1 MFAPFS
7 LHFSLYLLPCLLWNF
22 LFAVIILCKQQTM
35 EANKILQS
43 DTLDILFENRNKEY
57 GAYELRRHYHSRLS
71 VALLITCGLG
81 LIFFMSSFL
90 YKAEEE
96 KVKLK
101 GTIMEPSIIEYPDKP
116 VEPEQPKPVE
126 VKQVRTEPYLVPKVV
141 PNDEVPE
148 DQKPPTMDQL
158 DSAVIGTTRIDGDV
172 PTGNEIPVK
181 EAVSSG
187 VVEAP
192 TTKEPEI
199 LIHVQIQAEF
209 PGGNKAWSDYI
220 SRAVSKSMDELV
232 DDGKS
237 GTVVAQFVV
246 DTEGNVSDVKVLGCN
261 EATVANCIGTQ
272 SKLAEIAIAAIKR
285 GPKWT
290 PAEQN
295 GRKVKAYRRQPITFK
310 LQEE

>member
-1 MFAPFS
+1 
-7 LHFSLYLLPCLLWNF
+7 
-22 LFAVIILCKQQTM
+22 M

-57 GAYELRRHYHSRLS
+57 GAYELRRQYHSRLS
-71 VALLITCGLG
+71 VAMLITGGLG
-81 LIFFMSSFL
+81 LVFFMSSFL
-90 YKAEEE
+90 YKPHEEQPKQTKRVVELTSIAPEE
-96 KVKLK
+96 K
-101 GTIMEPSIIEYPDKP
+101 IIE
-116 VEPEQPKPVE
+116 PEKPKPVE
-126 VKQVRTEPYLVPKVV
+126 VKQVRTEIYVIPKVV
-141 PNDEVPE
+141 PNDQVK
-148 DQKPPTMDQL
+148 DNPPTMDQL
-158 DSAVIGTTRIDGDV
+158 DSAVIGTTHIDGDV
-172 PTGNEIPVK
+172 PTGNEPPVR
-181 EAVSSG
+181 EAISSG

-192 TTKEPEI
+192 VTKEPEI
-199 LIHVQIQAEF
+199 LIDVQIQAEF

-232 DDGKS
+232 DDGKN

-285 GPKWT
+285 GPKWK

-310 LQEE
+310 LEQE

>member
-1 MFAPFS
+1 
-7 LHFSLYLLPCLLWNF
+7 
-22 LFAVIILCKQQTM
+22 M

-57 GAYELRRHYHSRLS
+57 GAYELRRQYHSRLS
-71 VALLITCGLG
+71 VAMLITGGLG
-81 LIFFMSSFL
+81 LLFFMSSFL
-90 YKAEEE
+90 YK
-96 KVKLK
+96 
-101 GTIMEPSIIEYPDKP
+101 PND
-116 VEPEQPKPVE
+116 VEPKQVATITELTEVVLPEKPIEPDQPKPVE
-126 VKQVRTEPYLVPKVV
+126 VKPVLTEPHITPMIVP
-141 PNDEVPE
+141 DEQA
-148 DQKPPTMDQL
+148 DKILPTMDQL
-158 DSAVIGTTRIDGDV
+158 DSAVIGTKHIDGDA
-172 PTGNEIPVK
+172 PIGNEQPVK
-181 EAVSSG
+181 EAISSG

-192 TTKEPEI
+192 VTKEPEI
-199 LIHVQIQAEF
+199 LIDVQIQAEF

-232 DDGKS
+232 DDGKN

-285 GPKWT
+285 GPKWK

-310 LQEE
+310 LEQE

>member
-1 MFAPFS
+1 
-7 LHFSLYLLPCLLWNF
+7 
-22 LFAVIILCKQQTM
+22 M

-57 GAYELRRHYHSRLS
+57 GAYELRRQYHSRLS
-71 VALLITCGLG
+71 VAMLITGGLG
-81 LIFFMSSFL
+81 LVFFMSSFL
-90 YKAEEE
+90 YKPHEEQPKQTKRVVELTSIAPEE
-96 KVKLK
+96 K
-101 GTIMEPSIIEYPDKP
+101 IIE
-116 VEPEQPKPVE
+116 PEKPKPVE
-126 VKQVRTEPYLVPKVV
+126 VKQVRTEIYVIPKVV
-141 PNDEVPE
+141 PNDQVK
-148 DQKPPTMDQL
+148 DNPPTMDQL
-158 DSAVIGTTRIDGDV
+158 DSAVIGTTHIDGDV
-172 PTGNEIPVK
+172 PTGNEPAVK
-181 EAVSSG
+181 EAISSG

-192 TTKEPEI
+192 TSKEPEI
-199 LIHVQIQAEF
+199 LIDVQIQAVF

-232 DDGKS
+232 DDGKN

-285 GPKWT
+285 GPKWK

-310 LQEE
+310 LEQE

>member
-1 MFAPFS
+1 
-7 LHFSLYLLPCLLWNF
+7 
-22 LFAVIILCKQQTM
+22 M

-57 GAYELRRHYHSRLS
+57 GAYELRRQYHSRLT
-71 VALLITCGLG
+71 VALLITGGLG

-90 YKAEEE
+90 YKPQEEQPKQIARAVELTSIPPEEKLIEPE
-96 KVKLK
+96 KVK
-101 GTIMEPSIIEYPDKP
+101 P
-116 VEPEQPKPVE
+116 VETQP
-126 VKQVRTEPYLVPKVV
+126 VRTEPYMIPKVV
-141 PNDEVPE
+141 PNDQVPE

-158 DSAVIGTTRIDGDV
+158 DSALIGTDHVDGAV
-172 PTGNEIPVK
+172 PTGNEPPVK
-181 EAVSSG
+181 EAISSG

-199 LIHVQIQAEF
+199 LIDVQIQAEF

-232 DDGKS
+232 DDGKN

-261 EATVANCIGTQ
+261 DATVANCIGTQ

-285 GPKWT
+285 GPKWK

-310 LQEE
+310 LEQE

>member
-1 MFAPFS
+1 MIVPDEQAD
-7 LHFSLYLLPCLLWNF
+7 
-22 LFAVIILCKQQTM
+22 
-35 EANKILQS
+35 KIL
-43 DTLDILFENRNKEY
+43 
-57 GAYELRRHYHSRLS
+57 
-71 VALLITCGLG
+71 
-81 LIFFMSSFL
+81 
-90 YKAEEE
+90 
-96 KVKLK
+96 
-101 GTIMEPSIIEYPDKP
+101 
-116 VEPEQPKPVE
+116 
-126 VKQVRTEPYLVPKVV
+126 
-141 PNDEVPE
+141 
-148 DQKPPTMDQL
+148 PTMDQL
-158 DSAVIGTTRIDGDV
+158 DSAVIGTKHIDGDA
-172 PTGNEIPVK
+172 PIGNEQPVK
-181 EAVSSG
+181 EAISSG

-192 TTKEPEI
+192 VTKEPEI
-199 LIHVQIQAEF
+199 LIDVQIQAEF

-232 DDGKS
+232 DDGKN

-285 GPKWT
+285 GPKWK

>member
-1 MFAPFS
+1 
-7 LHFSLYLLPCLLWNF
+7 
-22 LFAVIILCKQQTM
+22 M

-57 GAYELRRHYHSRLS
+57 GAYELRRQYHSRLS
-71 VALLITCGLG
+71 VAMLITGGLG
-81 LIFFMSSFL
+81 LVFFMSSFL
-90 YKAEEE
+90 YKPHEEQPKQTKRVVELTSIAPEE
-96 KVKLK
+96 K
-101 GTIMEPSIIEYPDKP
+101 IIE
-116 VEPEQPKPVE
+116 PEKPKPVE
-126 VKQVRTEPYLVPKVV
+126 VKQVRTEIYVIPKVV
-141 PNDEVPE
+141 PNDQVK
-148 DQKPPTMDQL
+148 DNPPTMDQL
-158 DSAVIGTTRIDGDV
+158 DSAVIGTTHIDGDV
-172 PTGNEIPVK
+172 PTGNEPAVK
-181 EAVSSG
+181 EAISSG

-192 TTKEPEI
+192 TSKEPEI
-199 LIHVQIQAEF
+199 LIDVQIQAEF

-232 DDGKS
+232 DDGKN

-285 GPKWT
+285 GPKWK

-310 LQEE
+310 LEQE

>member
-1 MFAPFS
+1 
-7 LHFSLYLLPCLLWNF
+7 
-22 LFAVIILCKQQTM
+22 M

-57 GAYELRRHYHSRLS
+57 GAYELRRQYHSRLS
-71 VALLITCGLG
+71 VAMLITGGLG
-81 LIFFMSSFL
+81 LLFFMSSFL
-90 YKAEEE
+90 YKPNDVKPKQVATITELTEVVLPE
-96 KVKLK
+96 KP
-101 GTIMEPSIIEYPDKP
+101 I
-116 VEPEQPKPVE
+116 EPEQPKPVE
-126 VKQVRTEPYLVPKVV
+126 VKPVLTEPHITPMIVP
-141 PNDEVPE
+141 DEQA
-148 DQKPPTMDQL
+148 DKILPTMDQL
-158 DSAVIGTTRIDGDV
+158 DSAVIGTKHIDGDA
-172 PTGNEIPVK
+172 PIGNEQPVK
-181 EAVSSG
+181 EAISSG

-192 TTKEPEI
+192 VTTEPEI
-199 LIHVQIQAEF
+199 LLDVQIQAEF

-232 DDGKS
+232 DDGKN

-285 GPKWT
+285 GPKWK

>member
-1 MFAPFS
+1 
-7 LHFSLYLLPCLLWNF
+7 
-22 LFAVIILCKQQTM
+22 
-35 EANKILQS
+35 
-43 DTLDILFENRNKEY
+43 
-57 GAYELRRHYHSRLS
+57 
-71 VALLITCGLG
+71 
-81 LIFFMSSFL
+81 
-90 YKAEEE
+90 
-96 KVKLK
+96 
-101 GTIMEPSIIEYPDKP
+101 
-116 VEPEQPKPVE
+116 
-126 VKQVRTEPYLVPKVV
+126 
-141 PNDEVPE
+141 
-148 DQKPPTMDQL
+148 
-158 DSAVIGTTRIDGDV
+158 
-172 PTGNEIPVK
+172 VK
-181 EAVSSG
+181 EAISSG

-192 TTKEPEI
+192 VTKEPEI
-199 LIHVQIQAEF
+199 LIDVQIQAEF

-232 DDGKS
+232 DDGKN

-285 GPKWT
+285 GPKWK

>member
-1 MFAPFS
+1 
-7 LHFSLYLLPCLLWNF
+7 
-22 LFAVIILCKQQTM
+22 M

-57 GAYELRRHYHSRLS
+57 GAYELRRQYHSRLS
-71 VALLITCGLG
+71 VAMLITGGLG
-81 LIFFMSSFL
+81 LLFFMSSFL
-90 YKAEEE
+90 YKPHEEQPKQTKRVVELTSIAPEE
-96 KVKLK
+96 K
-101 GTIMEPSIIEYPDKP
+101 IIE
-116 VEPEQPKPVE
+116 PEKPKPVE
-126 VKQVRTEPYLVPKVV
+126 VKQVRTEIYVIPKVV
-141 PNDEVPE
+141 PNDQVK
-148 DQKPPTMDQL
+148 DNPPTMDQL
-158 DSAVIGTTRIDGDV
+158 DSAVIGTTHIDGDV
-172 PTGNEIPVK
+172 PTGNEPAVK
-181 EAVSSG
+181 EAISSG

-192 TTKEPEI
+192 TSKEPEI
-199 LIHVQIQAEF
+199 LIDVQIQAEF

-232 DDGKS
+232 DDGKN

-285 GPKWT
+285 GPKWK

>member
-1 MFAPFS
+1 
-7 LHFSLYLLPCLLWNF
+7 
-22 LFAVIILCKQQTM
+22 M

-57 GAYELRRHYHSRLS
+57 GAYELRRQYHSRLS
-71 VALLITCGLG
+71 VAMLITGGLG
-81 LIFFMSSFL
+81 LVFFMSSFL
-90 YKAEEE
+90 YKPHEEQPKQTKRVVELTSIAPEE
-96 KVKLK
+96 K
-101 GTIMEPSIIEYPDKP
+101 IIE
-116 VEPEQPKPVE
+116 PEKPKPVE
-126 VKQVRTEPYLVPKVV
+126 VKQVRTEIYVIPKVV
-141 PNDEVPE
+141 PNDQVK
-148 DQKPPTMDQL
+148 DNPPTMDQL
-158 DSAVIGTTRIDGDV
+158 DSAVIGTTHIDGDV
-172 PTGNEIPVK
+172 PTGNEPAVK
-181 EAVSSG
+181 EAISSG

-192 TTKEPEI
+192 TSKEPEI
-199 LIHVQIQAEF
+199 LIDVQIQAEF

-232 DDGKS
+232 DDGKN

-285 GPKWT
+285 GPKWK

>member
-1 MFAPFS
+1 
-7 LHFSLYLLPCLLWNF
+7 
-22 LFAVIILCKQQTM
+22 M

-43 DTLDILFENRNKEY
+43 DTLEILFENRNKEY
-57 GAYELRRHYHSRLS
+57 GAYELRRQYHSRLS
-71 VALLITCGLG
+71 VALLITGGLG
-81 LIFFMSSFL
+81 LLFFMSSFL
-90 YKAEEE
+90 YKPKDVKPKQVATITELTDVIFPE
-96 KVKLK
+96 KP
-101 GTIMEPSIIEYPDKP
+101 I
-116 VEPEQPKPVE
+116 EPEQPKPVE
-126 VKQVRTEPYLVPKVV
+126 VKPVRTEPHITPMIVP
-141 PNDEVPE
+141 DEKA
-148 DQKPPTMDQL
+148 DKNLPTVDQL
-158 DSAVIGTTRIDGDV
+158 DSAAIGTKHIDGDA
-172 PTGNEIPVK
+172 PTGNEPPVN
-181 EAVSSG
+181 EAVKSG

-192 TTKEPEI
+192 ATKEPEI

-261 EATVANCIGTQ
+261 EASVANCIGTQ

>member
-1 MFAPFS
+1 
-7 LHFSLYLLPCLLWNF
+7 
-22 LFAVIILCKQQTM
+22 
-35 EANKILQS
+35 
-43 DTLDILFENRNKEY
+43 
-57 GAYELRRHYHSRLS
+57 
-71 VALLITCGLG
+71 
-81 LIFFMSSFL
+81 MSSFL
-90 YKAEEE
+90 YKPHEEQPKQTKRVVELTSIAPEE
-96 KVKLK
+96 K
-101 GTIMEPSIIEYPDKP
+101 IIE
-116 VEPEQPKPVE
+116 PEKPKPVE
-126 VKQVRTEPYLVPKVV
+126 VKQVRTEIYVIPKVV
-141 PNDEVPE
+141 PNDQVK
-148 DQKPPTMDQL
+148 DNPPTMDQL
-158 DSAVIGTTRIDGDV
+158 DSAVIGTTHIDGDV
-172 PTGNEIPVK
+172 PTGNEPAVK
-181 EAVSSG
+181 EAISSG

-192 TTKEPEI
+192 TSKEPEI
-199 LIHVQIQAEF
+199 LIDVQIQAEF

-232 DDGKS
+232 DDGKN

-285 GPKWT
+285 GPKWK

>member
-1 MFAPFS
+1 
-7 LHFSLYLLPCLLWNF
+7 
-22 LFAVIILCKQQTM
+22 M

-71 VALLITCGLG
+71 FALLITGGLG
-81 LIFFMSSFL
+81 LIFFMSSFF
-90 YKAEEE
+90 YKPAEE
-96 KVKLK
+96 KIKPK
-101 GTIMEPSIIEYPDKP
+101 GTIMEPSIIDYPEKP

-126 VKQVRTEPYLVPKVV
+126 VKQVRTEVYVIPKVV
-141 PNDEVPE
+141 PNDQVKEN
-148 DQKPPTMDQL
+148 PPTMDQL
-158 DSAVIGTTRIDGDV
+158 DSAAIGTIKVDGDA
-172 PTGNEIPVK
+172 PTGNEPPVK
-181 EAVSSG
+181 EAISSG

-192 TTKEPEI
+192 VTREPEI
-199 LIHVQIQAEF
+199 LIDVQIQAEF
-209 PGGNKAWSDYI
+209 PGGNKAWTDYI

-237 GTVVAQFVV
+237 GTIVAQFVV
-246 DTEGNVSDVKVLGCN
+246 DTEGNVSDVKVLSCN

-285 GPKWT
+285 GPKWK

-310 LQEE
+310 LQEEER

>member
-1 MFAPFS
+1 
-7 LHFSLYLLPCLLWNF
+7 
-22 LFAVIILCKQQTM
+22 M

-57 GAYELRRHYHSRLS
+57 GAYELRRQYHSRLS
-71 VALLITCGLG
+71 VALLITGGLG
-81 LIFFMSSFL
+81 LLFFMSSFL
-90 YKAEEE
+90 YKPNDVKPKQVATITELTEVVLPE
-96 KVKLK
+96 KP
-101 GTIMEPSIIEYPDKP
+101 I
-116 VEPEQPKPVE
+116 EPEQPKPVE
-126 VKQVRTEPYLVPKVV
+126 VKPVLTEPHITPMIVP
-141 PNDEVPE
+141 DEQA
-148 DQKPPTMDQL
+148 DKILPTMDQL
-158 DSAVIGTTRIDGDV
+158 DSAVIGTKHIDGDA
-172 PTGNEIPVK
+172 PIGNEQPVK
-181 EAVSSG
+181 EAISSG

-192 TTKEPEI
+192 VTKEPEI
-199 LIHVQIQAEF
+199 LIDVQIQAEF

-232 DDGKS
+232 DDGKN

-285 GPKWT
+285 GPKWK

-295 GRKVKAYRRQPITFK
+295 GRKMKAYRRQPITFK

>member
-1 MFAPFS
+1 
-7 LHFSLYLLPCLLWNF
+7 
-22 LFAVIILCKQQTM
+22 M

-71 VALLITCGLG
+71 VALLITGGLG
-81 LIFFMSSFL
+81 LIFFLSSFL
-90 YKAEEE
+90 YKPEEE
-96 KVKLK
+96 QPKQIAKVVELTSIAPEEK
-101 GTIMEPSIIEYPDKP
+101 IIE
-116 VEPEQPKPVE
+116 PEKPKPVE
-126 VKQVRTEPYLVPKVV
+126 VEQVRTEPYLVPKVV
-141 PNDEVPE
+141 PNDQVPE

-158 DSAVIGTTRIDGDV
+158 DSAVIGTTHIDGDAFD
-172 PTGNEIPVK
+172 GR
-181 EAVSSG
+181 VSAQGEGVASG
-187 VVEAP
+187 VVAVP
-192 TTKEPEI
+192 VTKEPEI
-199 LIHVQIQAEF
+199 LIDVQIQAEF

>member
-1 MFAPFS
+1 
-7 LHFSLYLLPCLLWNF
+7 
-22 LFAVIILCKQQTM
+22 M

-57 GAYELRRHYHSRLS
+57 GAYELRRHYHSRLT
-71 VALLITCGLG
+71 VALLITGGLG
-81 LIFFMSSFL
+81 LLFFMSSFL
-90 YKAEEE
+90 YKPNDVKPKQVATITELTEVVLPE
-96 KVKLK
+96 KP
-101 GTIMEPSIIEYPDKP
+101 I
-116 VEPEQPKPVE
+116 EPEQPKPVE
-126 VKQVRTEPYLVPKVV
+126 VKPVLTEPHITPMIVP
-141 PNDEVPE
+141 DEQA
-148 DQKPPTMDQL
+148 DKILPTMDQL
-158 DSAVIGTTRIDGDV
+158 DSAVIGTKHIDGDA
-172 PTGNEIPVK
+172 PIGNEQPVK
-181 EAVSSG
+181 EAISSG

-192 TTKEPEI
+192 VTKEPEI
-199 LIHVQIQAEF
+199 LIDVQIQAEF

-232 DDGKS
+232 DDGKN

-285 GPKWT
+285 GPKWK

-310 LQEE
+310 LEQE

>member
-1 MFAPFS
+1 
-7 LHFSLYLLPCLLWNF
+7 
-22 LFAVIILCKQQTM
+22 M

-57 GAYELRRHYHSRLS
+57 GAYELRRQYHSRLS
-71 VALLITCGLG
+71 VAMLITGGLG
-81 LIFFMSSFL
+81 LLFFMPSFL
-90 YKAEEE
+90 YKPHEEQPKQTKRVVELTSIAPEE
-96 KVKLK
+96 K
-101 GTIMEPSIIEYPDKP
+101 IIE
-116 VEPEQPKPVE
+116 PEKPKPVE
-126 VKQVRTEPYLVPKVV
+126 VKQVRTEIYVIPKVV
-141 PNDEVPE
+141 PNDQVK
-148 DQKPPTMDQL
+148 DNPPTMDQL
-158 DSAVIGTTRIDGDV
+158 DSAVIGTTHIDGDV
-172 PTGNEIPVK
+172 PTGNEPAVK
-181 EAVSSG
+181 EAISSG

-192 TTKEPEI
+192 TSKEPEI
-199 LIHVQIQAEF
+199 LIDVQIQAEF

-232 DDGKS
+232 DDGKN

-261 EATVANCIGTQ
+261 EATVANCIGIQ

-285 GPKWT
+285 GPKWK

-310 LQEE
+310 LEQE

>member
-1 MFAPFS
+1 
-7 LHFSLYLLPCLLWNF
+7 
-22 LFAVIILCKQQTM
+22 M

-71 VALLITCGLG
+71 VALLITGGLG

-90 YKAEEE
+90 YKPQEDQPKETKRVVELTSIPPEE
-96 KVKLK
+96 KP
-101 GTIMEPSIIEYPDKP
+101 I
-116 VEPEQPKPVE
+116 EPEKPKPVE
-126 VKQVRTEPYLVPKVV
+126 VKQVRTEIYVIPKVV
-141 PNDEVPE
+141 PNDQVKEN
-148 DQKPPTMDQL
+148 PPTMDQL
-158 DSAVIGTTRIDGDV
+158 DSAVIGTTHIDGEV
-172 PTGNEIPVK
+172 PTGNEPPVK
-181 EAVSSG
+181 EAINSG

-199 LIHVQIQAEF
+199 LIDVQIQAEF

-232 DDGKS
+232 DDGKN

-285 GPKWT
+285 GPKWK

-310 LQEE
+310 LEQE

>member
-1 MFAPFS
+1 
-7 LHFSLYLLPCLLWNF
+7 
-22 LFAVIILCKQQTM
+22 M

-71 VALLITCGLG
+71 FALLITGGLG
-81 LIFFMSSFL
+81 LIFFLSSFL
-90 YKAEEE
+90 YKPAESNPEHVGTIVELTNIVPEE
-96 KVKLK
+96 K
-101 GTIMEPSIIEYPDKP
+101 M
-116 VEPEQPKPVE
+116 VEPVPPKPAE
-126 VKQVRTEPYLVPKVV
+126 TQPVRTEPYLVPKVV
-141 PNDEVPE
+141 PNDQVPE

-158 DSAVIGTTRIDGDV
+158 DSAVIGTTHFDGAI
-172 PTGNEIPVK
+172 PTGNETPMK

-187 VVEAP
+187 VVETPAA
-192 TTKEPEI
+192 KEPEI
-199 LIHVQIQAEF
+199 FLKVEQEAEF
-209 PGGNKAWSDYI
+209 PGGNKAWSDFI
-220 SRAVSKSMDELV
+220 SKEVSRNIEELQ

-237 GTVVAQFVV
+237 GTIVAQFVV

-285 GPKWT
+285 GPKWK

-310 LQEE
+310 LQEEER

>member
-1 MFAPFS
+1 
-7 LHFSLYLLPCLLWNF
+7 
-22 LFAVIILCKQQTM
+22 M
-35 EANKILQS
+35 ETSIMETNKILQS

-71 VALLITCGLG
+71 VALLITGGLG

-90 YKAEEE
+90 YKPQEEQPKQIARAVELTSIAPEE
-96 KVKLK
+96 KL
-101 GTIMEPSIIEYPDKP
+101 IEPEKIKP
-116 VEPEQPKPVE
+116 VETQP
-126 VKQVRTEPYLVPKVV
+126 VRTEPYMVPKVV
-141 PNDEVPE
+141 PNDQVPE

-158 DSAVIGTTRIDGDV
+158 DSAAIGTTHIDGDA
-172 PTGNEIPVK
+172 PTGNETPVK

-187 VVEAP
+187 VIEAP
-192 TTKEPEI
+192 VTKEPDIFLKVE
-199 LIHVQIQAEF
+199 QEAEF
-209 PGGNKAWSDYI
+209 PGGNKAWSNFI
-220 SRAVSKSMDELV
+220 SKEVSRNIEELQ

-285 GPKWT
+285 GPKWK

-310 LQEE
+310 LEQE

>member
-1 MFAPFS
+1 
-7 LHFSLYLLPCLLWNF
+7 
-22 LFAVIILCKQQTM
+22 M

-57 GAYELRRHYHSRLS
+57 GAYELRRHYHSRLT
-71 VALLITCGLG
+71 VALLITGGLG
-81 LIFFMSSFL
+81 LVFFLSSFL
-90 YKAEEE
+90 YKPQEEQPKQAKRIVELTSIPPEE
-96 KVKLK
+96 KP
-101 GTIMEPSIIEYPDKP
+101 I
-116 VEPEQPKPVE
+116 EPEKPKPVE
-126 VKQVRTEPYLVPKVV
+126 VKQVRTEIYVIPKVV
-141 PNDEVPE
+141 PNDQVK
-148 DQKPPTMDQL
+148 DNPPTMDQL
-158 DSAVIGTTRIDGDV
+158 DSAVIGTTHIDGDV
-172 PTGNEIPVK
+172 PTGNEPAVK
-181 EAVSSG
+181 EAISSG

-192 TTKEPEI
+192 TSKEPEI
-199 LIHVQIQAEF
+199 LIDVQIQAEF

-232 DDGKS
+232 DDGKN

-261 EATVANCIGTQ
+261 EATVSNCIGTQ

-285 GPKWT
+285 GPKWK

-310 LQEE
+310 LEQE

>member
-1 MFAPFS
+1 
-7 LHFSLYLLPCLLWNF
+7 
-22 LFAVIILCKQQTM
+22 M

-57 GAYELRRHYHSRLS
+57 GAYELRRQYHSRLS
-71 VALLITCGLG
+71 VAMLITGGLG
-81 LIFFMSSFL
+81 LLFFMSSFL
-90 YKAEEE
+90 YKPNDVKPKQVATITELTEVVLPE
-96 KVKLK
+96 KP
-101 GTIMEPSIIEYPDKP
+101 I
-116 VEPEQPKPVE
+116 EPEQPKPVE
-126 VKQVRTEPYLVPKVV
+126 VKPVLTEPHITPMIVP
-141 PNDEVPE
+141 DEQA
-148 DQKPPTMDQL
+148 DKILPTMDQL
-158 DSAVIGTTRIDGDV
+158 DSAVIGTKHIDGDA
-172 PTGNEIPVK
+172 PIGNEQPVK
-181 EAVSSG
+181 EAISSG

-192 TTKEPEI
+192 VTKEPEI
-199 LIHVQIQAEF
+199 LIDVQIQAEF

-232 DDGKS
+232 DDGKN

-285 GPKWT
+285 GPKWK

>member
-1 MFAPFS
+1 
-7 LHFSLYLLPCLLWNF
+7 
-22 LFAVIILCKQQTM
+22 M

-57 GAYELRRHYHSRLS
+57 GAYELRRHYHSRLT
-71 VALLITCGLG
+71 VALLITGGLG
-81 LIFFMSSFL
+81 LVFFLSSFL
-90 YKAEEE
+90 YKPQEEQPKQAKRIVELTSIPPEE
-96 KVKLK
+96 KP
-101 GTIMEPSIIEYPDKP
+101 I
-116 VEPEQPKPVE
+116 EPEKPKPVE
-126 VKQVRTEPYLVPKVV
+126 VKQVRTEIYVIPKVV
-141 PNDEVPE
+141 PNDQVK
-148 DQKPPTMDQL
+148 DNPPTMDQL
-158 DSAVIGTTRIDGDV
+158 DSAVIGTTHIDGDV
-172 PTGNEIPVK
+172 PTGNEPAVK
-181 EAVSSG
+181 EAISSG

-192 TTKEPEI
+192 TSKEPEI
-199 LIHVQIQAEF
+199 LIDVQIQAEF

-232 DDGKS
+232 DDGKN

-285 GPKWT
+285 GPKWK

-310 LQEE
+310 LEQE

>member
-1 MFAPFS
+1 
-7 LHFSLYLLPCLLWNF
+7 
-22 LFAVIILCKQQTM
+22 M

-57 GAYELRRHYHSRLS
+57 GAYELRRHYHSRLT
-71 VALLITCGLG
+71 VALLITGGLG
-81 LIFFMSSFL
+81 LVFFLSSFL
-90 YKAEEE
+90 YKPQEEQPKQAKRIVELTSIPPEE
-96 KVKLK
+96 KP
-101 GTIMEPSIIEYPDKP
+101 I
-116 VEPEQPKPVE
+116 EPEKPKPVE
-126 VKQVRTEPYLVPKVV
+126 VKQVRTEIYVIPKVV
-141 PNDEVPE
+141 PNDQVK
-148 DQKPPTMDQL
+148 DNPPTMDQL
-158 DSAVIGTTRIDGDV
+158 DSAVIGTTHIDGDV
-172 PTGNEIPVK
+172 PTGNEPPVR
-181 EAVSSG
+181 EAISSG

-192 TTKEPEI
+192 VTKEPEI
-199 LIHVQIQAEF
+199 LIDVQIQAEF

-232 DDGKS
+232 DDGKN

-285 GPKWT
+285 GPKWK

-310 LQEE
+310 LEQE

>member
-1 MFAPFS
+1 
-7 LHFSLYLLPCLLWNF
+7 
-22 LFAVIILCKQQTM
+22 M

-71 VALLITCGLG
+71 VALFITGGLG
-81 LIFFMSSFL
+81 LIFFLSSFL
-90 YKAEEE
+90 YEPAEDKPEQ
-96 KVKLK
+96 K
-101 GTIMEPSIIEYPDKP
+101 GTIVELTSIAPDEKPIKPEEPKS
-116 VEPEQPKPVE
+116 VE

-141 PNDEVPE
+141 PNDQVPE

-158 DSAVIGTTRIDGDV
+158 DSAVIGTTRVDGDA

-181 EAVSSG
+181 EAVGSG

-192 TTKEPEI
+192 VTKEPEI
-199 LIHVQIQAEF
+199 FLKVEQEAEF
-209 PGGNKAWSDYI
+209 PGGNKAWSDFI
-220 SRAVSKSMDELV
+220 SKEVSRNIEELQ

-237 GTVVAQFVV
+237 GTIVAQFVV

-285 GPKWT
+285 GPKWK

>member
-1 MFAPFS
+1 
-7 LHFSLYLLPCLLWNF
+7 
-22 LFAVIILCKQQTM
+22 M

-57 GAYELRRHYHSRLS
+57 GAYELRRQYHSRLS
-71 VALLITCGLG
+71 VAMLITGGLG
-81 LIFFMSSFL
+81 LLFFMSSFL
-90 YKAEEE
+90 YKPHEEQPKQTKRVVELTSIAPEE
-96 KVKLK
+96 K
-101 GTIMEPSIIEYPDKP
+101 IIE
-116 VEPEQPKPVE
+116 PEKPKPVE
-126 VKQVRTEPYLVPKVV
+126 VKQVRTEIYVIPKVV
-141 PNDEVPE
+141 PNDQVK
-148 DQKPPTMDQL
+148 DNPPTMDQL
-158 DSAVIGTTRIDGDV
+158 DSAVIGTTHIDGDV
-172 PTGNEIPVK
+172 PTGNEPAVK
-181 EAVSSG
+181 EAISSG

-192 TTKEPEI
+192 TSKEPEI
-199 LIHVQIQAEF
+199 LIDVQIQAEF

-232 DDGKS
+232 DDGKN

-261 EATVANCIGTQ
+261 EATVANCIGIQ

-285 GPKWT
+285 GPKWK

-310 LQEE
+310 LEQE

>member
-1 MFAPFS
+1 
-7 LHFSLYLLPCLLWNF
+7 
-22 LFAVIILCKQQTM
+22 M

-57 GAYELRRHYHSRLS
+57 GAYELRRQYHSRLS
-71 VALLITCGLG
+71 VAMLITGGLG
-81 LIFFMSSFL
+81 LVFFMSSFL
-90 YKAEEE
+90 YKPHEEQPKQTKRVVELTSIAPEE
-96 KVKLK
+96 K
-101 GTIMEPSIIEYPDKP
+101 IIE
-116 VEPEQPKPVE
+116 PEKPKPVE
-126 VKQVRTEPYLVPKVV
+126 VKQVRTEIYVIPKVV
-141 PNDEVPE
+141 PNDQVK
-148 DQKPPTMDQL
+148 DNPPTMDQL
-158 DSAVIGTTRIDGDV
+158 DSAVIGTTHIDGDV
-172 PTGNEIPVK
+172 PTGNEPAVK
-181 EAVSSG
+181 EAISSG

-192 TTKEPEI
+192 TSKEPEI
-199 LIHVQIQAEF
+199 LIDVQIQAEF

-232 DDGKS
+232 DDGKN

-261 EATVANCIGTQ
+261 EATVANCIGIQ

-285 GPKWT
+285 GPKWK

-310 LQEE
+310 LEQE

>member
-1 MFAPFS
+1 
-7 LHFSLYLLPCLLWNF
+7 
-22 LFAVIILCKQQTM
+22 M

-57 GAYELRRHYHSRLS
+57 GAYELRRQYHSRLS
-71 VALLITCGLG
+71 VAMLITGGLG
-81 LIFFMSSFL
+81 LLFFMCSFL
-90 YKAEEE
+90 YKPHEEQPKQTKRVVELTSIAPEE
-96 KVKLK
+96 K
-101 GTIMEPSIIEYPDKP
+101 IIE
-116 VEPEQPKPVE
+116 PEKPKPVE
-126 VKQVRTEPYLVPKVV
+126 VKQVRTEIYVIPKVV
-141 PNDEVPE
+141 PNDQVK
-148 DQKPPTMDQL
+148 DNPPTMDQL
-158 DSAVIGTTRIDGDV
+158 DSAVIGTTHIDGDV
-172 PTGNEIPVK
+172 PTGNEPAVK
-181 EAVSSG
+181 EAISSG

-192 TTKEPEI
+192 TSKEPEI
-199 LIHVQIQAEF
+199 LIDVQIQAEF

-232 DDGKS
+232 DDGKN

-285 GPKWT
+285 GPKWK

-310 LQEE
+310 LEQE

>member
-1 MFAPFS
+1 
-7 LHFSLYLLPCLLWNF
+7 
-22 LFAVIILCKQQTM
+22 M

-57 GAYELRRHYHSRLS
+57 GAYELRRQYHSRLS
-71 VALLITCGLG
+71 VAMLITGGLG
-81 LIFFMSSFL
+81 LLFFMSSFL
-90 YKAEEE
+90 YKPNDVKPKQVATITELTDVILPE
-96 KVKLK
+96 KP
-101 GTIMEPSIIEYPDKP
+101 I
-116 VEPEQPKPVE
+116 EPEQPKPVE
-126 VKQVRTEPYLVPKVV
+126 VKPVLTEPHITPMIVP
-141 PNDEVPE
+141 DEQA
-148 DQKPPTMDQL
+148 DKILPTVDQL
-158 DSAVIGTTRIDGDV
+158 DSAVIGTKHIDGDA
-172 PTGNEIPVK
+172 PIGNEQPVK
-181 EAVSSG
+181 EAISSG

-192 TTKEPEI
+192 VTKEPEI
-199 LIHVQIQAEF
+199 LIDVQIQAEF

-232 DDGKS
+232 DDGKN

-285 GPKWT
+285 GPKWK

-310 LQEE
+310 LEQE

>member
-1 MFAPFS
+1 
-7 LHFSLYLLPCLLWNF
+7 
-22 LFAVIILCKQQTM
+22 M

-57 GAYELRRHYHSRLS
+57 GAYELRRQYHSRLS
-71 VALLITCGLG
+71 VAMLITGGLG
-81 LIFFMSSFL
+81 LLFFMSSFL
-90 YKAEEE
+90 YKPHEEQPKQTKRVVELTSIAPEE
-96 KVKLK
+96 K
-101 GTIMEPSIIEYPDKP
+101 IIE
-116 VEPEQPKPVE
+116 PEKPKPVE
-126 VKQVRTEPYLVPKVV
+126 VKQVRTEIYVIPKVV
-141 PNDEVPE
+141 PNDQVK
-148 DQKPPTMDQL
+148 DNPPTMDQL
-158 DSAVIGTTRIDGDV
+158 DSAVIGTTHIDGDV
-172 PTGNEIPVK
+172 PTGNEPAVK
-181 EAVSSG
+181 EAISSG

-192 TTKEPEI
+192 TSKEPEI
-199 LIHVQIQAEF
+199 LIDVQIQAEF

-232 DDGKS
+232 DDGKN

-285 GPKWT
+285 GPKWK

-310 LQEE
+310 LEQE